1 MTTDKED
8 TIREII
14 ANAKPVQDPLKELV
28 QKTESDPGAP
38 FEPENIE
45 LIAELR
51 QNDLADYFRL
61 RDMLKKRGV
70 SVRALE
76 RAISGP
82 RCVGLGAFGQGG
94 AGTTADQTELLLRL
108 AEEAELFHTPDRR
121 PYADIQIKG
130 GRKTLEIVD
139 RGGLGDWPRERWFQE
154 TEGGVP
160 CPESLKAA
168 LRTIAARAQ
177 YKGAQHEVT
186 FVSPRMRVP
195 ITWIWLTT
203 MATWFKS
210 TSRSGKLSGVHQCDS
225 SGLLACCPCRC
236 RSMADR
242 WRRTFSRS

>member
-1 MTTDKED
+1 MTTDNED

-51 QNDLADYFRL
+51 QNDLAEYFRL

-76 RAISGP
+76 RATSGLS
-82 RCVGLGAFGQGG
+82 CVSLAAIGRGG
-94 AGTTADQTELLLRL
+94 AGNTADQTELLLRL

-121 PYADIQIKG
+121 PYADIQING

-139 RGGLGDWPRERWFQE
+139 RGGLGDWLRERLFQE

-160 CPESLKAA
+160 CPENH
-168 LRTIAARAQ
+168 LRRHLGRLQQERSTRARSTRC
-177 YKGAQHEVT
+177 T
-186 FVSPRMRVP
+186 FVSPRTRVP

-203 MATWFKS
+203 MGMLFKS
-210 TSRSGKLSGVHQCDS
+210 TSRSGKLSGVHRCGS
-225 SGLLACCPCRC
+225 SDLLACCPCRC
-236 RSMADR
+236 RSIADR
-242 WRRTFSRS
+242 